1 MRVGVIGCGRMGRA
15 VGALLSRAGNEVR
28 FGSSD
33 AARAEAVAR
42 EVGGGA
48 TGGTYRDAAAFGEVV
63 VLAAV
68 WPGID
73 QTLAA
78 AGPLEGKVLVDCTN
92 PEAEEGGELL
102 LGPDDS
108 GAERIARLAPGA
120 RVVKA
125 FNHVYAQVLDRGPD
139 FGGAAASVFLCG
151 DDADAK
157 AAVGELVD
165 RIPGMRWVDC
175 GPLSAAR
182 ILEPLTAVL
191 IAVNRRYKVKGSGF
205 RMSGREGW
213 GAP

>member
-15 VGALLSRAGNEVR
+15 VGTLLSRAGSEVR

-48 TGGTYRDAAAFGEVV
+48 TGGTYRAAASFGEVV

-68 WPGID
+68 WPGIAE
-73 QTLAA
+73 TLAA

-92 PEAEEGGELL
+92 PEAEDGGELL
-102 LGPDDS
+102 LGNDS

-139 FGGAAASVFLCG
+139 FGGVPASVFLCG

-157 AAVGELVD
+157 AVVADLVRATGFD
-165 RIPGMRWVDC
+165 PVDA
-175 GPLSAAR
+175 GGLDAAR
-182 ILEPLTAVL
+182 LLEPLGALVVHLVHRMGHDPGDTSFAL
-191 IAVNRRYKVKGSGF
+191 LRR
-205 RMSGREGW
+205 
-213 GAP
+213 